1 MCMQGDLAMLMLC
14 PQDMLRAVELMSSA
28 DGPLAG
34 WQISVGV
41 HTGPAL
47 CGVVEGRQPK
57 FALVGETV
65 NIGKYPKVCVLVE
78 ESARSPLSG
87 LNQAFSAGSIRA
99 FTRQFVSVTI
109 LLS

>member
-1 MCMQGDLAMLMLC
+1 MQDDLAMLTLC
-14 PQDMLRAVELMSSA
+14 SPQDMLRAVELMSSA

-34 WQISVGV
+34 WRISVGV

-87 LNQAFSAGSIRA
+87 LNQPFSAGSIRA

>member
-1 MCMQGDLAMLMLC
+1 MQGDLAMLMLC

-34 WQISVGV
+34 WRISVGV

-47 CGVVEGRQPK
+47 GGLIEGRQPK

-65 NIGKYPKVCVLVE
+65 TIGQCPKG
-78 ESARSPLSG
+78 SALLLCSG
-87 LNQAFSAGSIRA
+87 ERTIPQSA
-99 FTRQFVSVTI
+99 
-109 LLS
+109 LLSAESSV